1 MVWILCDVSITFTL
15 RMANGQPQQI
25 IINLFRSLI
34 VLLVITWVYW
44 KCDDVFRN
52 SPAKTTATCS
62 YKNVRQPLSVHSKKS
77 GRYSWLYLVS
87 LDHMSFQKKCRT

>member
-34 VLLVITWVYW
+34 VLLVIT
-44 KCDDVFRN
+44 
-52 SPAKTTATCS
+52 
-62 YKNVRQPLSVHSKKS
+62 
-77 GRYSWLYLVS
+77 
-87 LDHMSFQKKCRT
+87 